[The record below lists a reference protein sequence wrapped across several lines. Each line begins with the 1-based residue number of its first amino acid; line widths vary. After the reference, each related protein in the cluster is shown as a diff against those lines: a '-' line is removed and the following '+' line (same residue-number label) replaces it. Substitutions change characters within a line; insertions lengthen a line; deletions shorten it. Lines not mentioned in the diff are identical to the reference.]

1 LTANITSVLSESGE
15 SKEITIVLADDHQVV
30 RQGLR
35 AILEGERNLRVVGE
49 AGNGIEAARL
59 VERLRPD
66 VLVLDLM
73 IPGLRGLEV
82 TRQLAKRSPKTH
94 VVILSMHAD
103 KSYVLEALKNGAAG
117 YVLKDSSADELIKA
131 VHEAVENRRYLSP
144 PLSNSAID
152 AYVQQANAAT
162 ADPYD
167 SLSNREREVLQLA
180 AEGHSNTA
188 IGKRLFISPRTVEIH
203 RANMMAK
210 LDLRNRTDLIRYA
223 LKRGVISND

>member
-49 AGNGIEAARL
+49 AGNGIEATRL

-73 IPGLRGLEV
+73 IPGLSGLEV
-82 TRQLAKRSPKTH
+82 TRQLAKRSPKTR
-94 VVILSMHAD
+94 VVILSMHGD

-117 YVLKDSSADELIKA
+117 YVLKDCSADELIKA
-131 VHEAVENRRYLSP
+131 LHEAAVNRRYLSP
-144 PLSNSAID
+144 PLSDSAID
-152 AYVQQANAAT
+152 AYVQQAGVT
-162 ADPYD
+162 TDPYD

-180 AEGHSNTA
+180 AEGHTNA
-188 IGKRLFISPRTVEIH
+188 EIGKRLFISPRTVEIH

-210 LDLRNRTDLIRYA
+210 LDLRNHTDLIRYA

>member
-1 LTANITSVLSESGE
+1 LTANITSVLSESDD

-49 AGNGIEAARL
+49 TGNGLEAARL

-73 IPGLRGLEV
+73 IPGLSGLEV
-82 TRQLAKRSPKTH
+82 TRQLGKRSPKTR
-94 VVILSMHAD
+94 VVILSMHGD

-131 VHEAVENRRYLSP
+131 VHEAAANRRYLSP
-144 PLSNSAID
+144 PLSDSVID
-152 AYVQQANAAT
+152 AYVQQASVT
-162 ADPYD
+162 TDPYD

-180 AEGHSNTA
+180 AEGHTNA
-188 IGKRLFISPRTVEIH
+188 EIGKRLFISPRTVEIH
-203 RANMMAK
+203 RANMMNK
-210 LDLRNRTDLIRYA
+210 LDLRNHTDLIRYA
-223 LKRGVISND
+223 LKRGIISND